1 MEEKKDAPNHSR
13 VAGNNIVKYPPWEIF
28 KNYNEMIFRNYS
40 AETAEEFPPVG
51 FDSIEEMQEEIR
63 KPEYAGKVFVVL
75 PDYYTDDDSDY
86 DI

>member
-1 MEEKKDAPNHSR
+1 
-13 VAGNNIVKYPPWEIF
+13 
-28 KNYNEMIFRNYS
+28 MIFRNYS

-51 FDSIEEMQEEIR
+51 FDSIEEVQEEIC

-75 PDYYTDDDSDY
+75 PDYYEDDDLDY